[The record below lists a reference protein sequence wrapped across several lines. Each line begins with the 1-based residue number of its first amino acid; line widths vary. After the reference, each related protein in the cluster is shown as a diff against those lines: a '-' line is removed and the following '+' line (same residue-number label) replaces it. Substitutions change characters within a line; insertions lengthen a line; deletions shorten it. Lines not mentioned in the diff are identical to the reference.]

1 MTNEQI
7 IEVLKNYKNKSNK
20 DLIFAMD
27 FLNEDFDKTKDL
39 LIKLSKHLDTT
50 EESYYKLLEE
60 FKRRTNNGK

>member
-27 FLNEDFDKTKDL
+27 FLNEDFYKTKDL

-60 FKRRTNNGK
+60 FKRRTNNG

>member
-20 DLIFAMD
+20 DIIFAMD

-60 FKRRTNNGK
+60 FKR

>member
-20 DLIFAMD
+20 DIIFALD
-27 FLNEDFDKTKDL
+27 FLNEDFGKTKDL

-60 FKRRTNNGK
+60 FKRRTNNG

>member
-20 DLIFAMD
+20 DIIFEMD
-27 FLNEDFDKTKDL
+27 FLNEDFGKTKDL

-60 FKRRTNNGK
+60 FKRRTNNG

>member
-20 DLIFAMD
+20 DIIFAMD

-60 FKRRTNNGK
+60 FKRRTNNG

>member
-20 DLIFAMD
+20 DIIFAMD
-27 FLNEDFDKTKDL
+27 FLNEDFGKTKDL

-60 FKRRTNNGK
+60 FKRRTHNG

>member
-20 DLIFAMD
+20 DIIFAMD
-27 FLNEDFDKTKDL
+27 FLNEDFGKTKDL

-60 FKRRTNNGK
+60 FKRRTNNG

>member
-60 FKRRTNNGK
+60 FKRRTNNG

>member
-20 DLIFAMD
+20 DIIFAMD
-27 FLNEDFDKTKDL
+27 FLNEDFGKTKDL

-60 FKRRTNNGK
+60 FKRRTNTG